1 MFIAYTHVFVLM
13 DALRDECICIYNVRA
28 SYAMCSNTA
37 VLCITWA
44 LANVACMLHACIDD
58 VN

>member
-1 MFIAYTHVFVLM
+1 MLFVM
-13 DALRDECICIYNVRA
+13 DALLDECICIYNLRA

-37 VLCITWA
+37 VLCITRA